1 MSLGIKSEPALELEV
16 ELPGKLNFTRRPV
29 VGKDV
34 SENRWAVVDVWI
46 LAEGDRI
53 WVQLKSL

>member
-1 MSLGIKSEPALELEV
+1 VELEV